1 MLSDKEQK
9 KVFKEIA
16 SKEPD
21 KYYPTKELKKIWYYY
36 LIKTL

>member
-9 KVFKEIA
+9 KIFKEIA

-21 KYYPTKELKKIWYYY
+21 KYYPTRELKKITYDY
-36 LIKTL
+36 LI